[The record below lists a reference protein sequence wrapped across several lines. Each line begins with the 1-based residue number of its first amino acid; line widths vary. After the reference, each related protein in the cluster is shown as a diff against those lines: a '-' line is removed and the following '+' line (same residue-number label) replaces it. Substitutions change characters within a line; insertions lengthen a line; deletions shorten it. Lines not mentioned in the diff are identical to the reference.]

1 MVNPSN
7 PRTQTEGIENGV
19 AHSSGIQFHI
29 STSTVTHSLQNTI
42 PFLSSSPTQIPLF
55 QLQNVY
61 RDRVIIPSDSL
72 HHPPGSTRWTR
83 PDCRRTWHLRL
94 PIQVF
99 SSLFTF
105 FFCVNFIILLK
116 SLLIFISF
124 VIVDSPQRKKQ
135 KKEKKKENF
144 FLKKVLLE
152 WIIFRATKRSFSLS
166 CLNCYIWRIYLDL
179 YMDLQLLREN
189 PFIWQN

>member
-1 MVNPSN
+1 MYTNRGNRKWRRTFFRYPVPCLYINSYALSPKRYPFPLILTDSDPSLPIAKCLPRPSHHPLWLTPSPSRLNSLNPS
-7 PRTQTEGIENGV
+7 R
-19 AHSSGIQFHI
+19 
-29 STSTVTHSLQNTI
+29 
-42 PFLSSSPTQIPLF
+42 LSPHLASPTPNSGLF
-55 QLQNVY
+55 
-61 RDRVIIPSDSL
+61 
-72 HHPPGSTRWTR
+72 
-83 PDCRRTWHLRL
+83 
-94 PIQVF
+94 F
-99 SSLFTF
+99 SIYL